1 MIGNPTRRLSHYR
14 PTRAAAKVMSIP
26 AVVACLVLCWLGPIG
41 CEAEPAG
48 QAVPD
53 AEAPQVVPPAPV
65 ADALPPAEPVDDV
78 AEPPVEVPSQPAIEA
93 RAVPAQPTPPP
104 PRPVRTAAEKLAGL
118 PPDVTPPENK
128 QFDEPP
134 LPAQA
139 QKAVD
144 EAQQLIEDGSLDRAR
159 LRLER
164 ARGFVPDSLT
174 IHRLLGR
181 VFFLKNNTGMAADH
195 FGRVLRAAPDDIE
208 VQVLMG
214 RIFDKEH
221 NRTRALKA
229 YRTAML
235 CSGVSADNPLAGFA
249 LYRLADL
256 LEADGQPGPALDA
269 FEVLSEWVDQHADVY
284 ARDARTTE
292 LALEP
297 EALLVRRGALLLQMA
312 YADEAVE
319 LLVRAHDRDPGDTE
333 ATRLLLEAYGTAGQ
347 YDNALVVL
355 TDYTGDEIRP
365 AVVEP
370 AISGVLGGFI
380 DEGAAQEGLGWL
392 AELIAQHPEWAPAA
406 DSAVANVLAA
416 RVSKQFA
423 HQFIEG
429 IAAEPSQARHVL
441 HYLTGRL
448 AAGLAMPH
456 LAADQFGSA
465 VELDPSFIPA
475 HEALIHAHISQGR
488 HDLALRAADQLR
500 DSDAEPWMVAYL
512 RGKAMVAIGEFAQA
526 TDLLREARS
535 QREDYQPI
543 YLLLAEAYRSQ
554 GLLGQA
560 ADVLEQAVKLDPDTP
575 GLFRQWLALH
585 CQNGTIHE
593 FATNVVPHLARRHG
607 GSLQFQLMRVE
618 QELWTHDLEVA
629 DTLMADLL
637 DGHPD
642 ELDVQLLG
650 VYARLWMAR
659 AGTSPARS
667 DSDSSAVERRAL
679 ERVLVAQGRV
689 SRSYGQRTIRVDDV
703 PIGKPFYTDLEMWV
717 SGVPQRVLQT
727 ELDRLNEIRSRWG
740 DDRRARLMTA
750 QVLSALGETDQAID
764 LWQALYVA
772 DPHDLKVIA
781 GYISDLTATGK
792 HTRAAGVLKDA
803 LSICRH
809 DYSIRRNLIAAL
821 MRSER
826 YENAATFLNEW
837 LGEGGGDPDE
847 QWRYRIMLVQA
858 YAGARMFDAGHE
870 LLKTMIAEAEDQ
882 EIAAAPFEKEQFRLF
897 LLAGSPADGVGLVKD
912 KLKQWQATPGLLLP
926 VRPVGEYGPADQAF
940 ALVSSLGDY
949 DVAAKCAR
957 RDVDAW
963 DDREVMAGTV
973 MGMLLQSGHY
983 DEAVEVLSAMAAAA
997 GPVRDRDALR
1007 WQMLVVYAVADRYE
1021 DGHALLDKWL
1031 ADKLEVSRD
1040 LYGAWKTIYY
1050 LLAEQRDDAMAF
1062 AGRWIRRDSTSFA
1075 PRQAAIFLLRSA
1087 KRHERLLEL
1096 LDEWDAEIAS
1106 LQPLPNGPSN
1116 DRRKDLVD
1124 RLYASRVGALAAIG
1138 RYQEIVDS
1146 LSAKLQDEPDN
1157 VGYMT
1162 TYAAALGEVGR
1173 DDESLAVLEKAHRLE
1188 PDSPIIKNNLAY
1200 QLAERGVRLAY
1211 AERLVTSALEQYE
1224 GVSTLDTQAWVF
1236 YKRGRIKNAVR
1247 VLDRALNLM
1256 EEDPDEQS
1264 AVVWDHA
1271 GDAYYRVGRPD
1282 EAVEMWRRAL
1292 DLAQAEEVPTADV
1305 RKVLGGVPAKL
1316 QAVEDGEIPPVA
1328 PLGEGRADP
1337 LFPAQDVPSPAEDA
1351 SAETDETADDRPL
1364 VPTEDQETD
1373 TPEPSP
1379 LPTE

>member
-1 MIGNPTRRLSHYR
+1 MIRNPTRWLSRDR
-14 PTRAAAKVMSIP
+14 PARAAAEAMAIP
-26 AVVACLVLCWLGPIG
+26 AVAAFLVMCWLAIG
-41 CEAEPAG
+41 CEAEPAE

-53 AEAPQVVPPAPV
+53 AEAPLVAPAAPV
-65 ADALPPAEPVDDV
+65 ADALSPARPATDA
-78 AEPPVEVPSQPAIEA
+78 AEPPVEVPSQPVIEA
-93 RAVPAQPTPPP
+93 RVAPAQPPPPP

-118 PPDVTPPENK
+118 PPDVTRPENK
-128 QFDEPP
+128 QFDGPP

-144 EAQQLIEDGSLDRAR
+144 EARQLIEDGSLDRAR

-164 ARGFVPDSLT
+164 AQGFVPDSLT

-181 VFFLKNNTGMAADH
+181 VFFLKNNTGVAADH

-284 ARDARTTE
+284 ARDARTAE
-292 LALEP
+292 LALKP
-297 EALLVRRGALLLQMA
+297 EALLVRCGSLLLQMA

-319 LLVRAHDRDPGDTE
+319 LLTRAHDRDPGDTE
-333 ATRLLLEAYGTAGQ
+333 ATRLLLEAYGAAGQ

-355 TDYTGDEIRP
+355 TEYTGDEIRP
-365 AVVEP
+365 AVVE
-370 AISGVLGGFI
+370 AATAGVLGGFI
-380 DEGAAQEGLGWL
+380 DEGAAQEGLIWL

-406 DSAVANVLAA
+406 DSAIANVLAA

-441 HYLTGRL
+441 HYLAGRL
-448 AAGLAMPH
+448 AEGLAMPH
-456 LAADQFGSA
+456 LAADQFRA
-465 VELDPSFIPA
+465 AIEVDPSFIPA
-475 HEALIHAHISQGR
+475 HEALIHTHISQGR
-488 HDLALRAADQLR
+488 YDLALRAADHLR
-500 DSDAEPWMVAYL
+500 ETNAEPWMVAYL

-526 TDLLREARS
+526 ADLLREARS

-593 FATNVVPHLARRHG
+593 FATNVVPHLARQHG

-618 QELWTHDLEVA
+618 QELWTHDLQAA

-637 DGHPD
+637 DKHAD

-659 AGTSPARS
+659 VGTSPATS
-667 DSDSSAVERRAL
+667 DSDSSAVERRIVEQVMIA
-679 ERVLVAQGRV
+679 RGRAT
-689 SRSYGQRTIRVDDV
+689 RSYGQRTVQVDDV
-703 PIGKPFYTDLEMWV
+703 PIGKPFHTDLEMWV
-717 SGVPQRVLQT
+717 SGVPQRVLQA
-727 ELDRLNEIRSRWG
+727 ELARLNEIRSHWG

-764 LWQALYVA
+764 LWQVLYIA
-772 DPHDLKVIA
+772 DPRDLKVIA
-781 GYISDLTATGK
+781 GYVGDLTAAGK
-792 HTRAAGVLKDA
+792 YVRAAGVLKDA
-803 LSICRH
+803 LSVCRH

-826 YENAATFLNEW
+826 YEDAVALLTEW
-837 LGEGGGDPDE
+837 LGEVEGQSDE

-858 YAGARMFDAGHE
+858 YAGARMFDAGHN
-870 LLKTMIAEAEDQ
+870 LLKTMIVEAEDQ
-882 EIAAAPFEKEQFRLF
+882 EIAAAPFEIEQFRLF
-897 LLAGSPADGVGLVKD
+897 LLAGSPAEGVSFVKD
-912 KLKQWQATPGLLLP
+912 KLDQWGATPGLLLP
-926 VRPVGEYGPADQAF
+926 ERPVGEYGPADQAF
-940 ALVSSLGDY
+940 VLVSSLGDY
-949 DVAAKCAR
+949 DRAAKCAS
-957 RDVDAW
+957 RDVDVW
-963 DDREVMAGTV
+963 DDHEVMEGTV

-1007 WQMLVVYAVADRYE
+1007 WRMLVVYAVAGRYE

-1040 LYGAWKTIYY
+1040 LYGVWKTIYY
-1050 LLAEQRDDAMAF
+1050 VLAERRDDAMAF

-1075 PRQAAIFLLRSA
+1075 PRSAAIFLLHSA
-1087 KRHERLLEL
+1087 KRHERLLDL

-1106 LQPLPNGPSN
+1106 LAPLPDGPSN
-1116 DRRKDLVD
+1116 DRRKELVM
-1124 RLYASRVGALAAIG
+1124 RLHASRLGALAAIG
-1138 RYQEIVDS
+1138 RYQEIVDD
-1146 LSAKLQDEPDN
+1146 LAARLEDEPDN

-1173 DDESLAVLEKAHRLE
+1173 DDDALAVLEKAYRLM
-1188 PDSPIIKNNLAY
+1188 PNSPIIMNNLAY
-1200 QLAERGVRLAY
+1200 RLAERGVRLSY
-1211 AERLVTSALEQYE
+1211 AERLVNSALEQHE

-1236 YKRGRIKNAVR
+1236 YKRGRITSAVR
-1247 VLDRALNLM
+1247 ILNRVLNLM
-1256 EEDPDEQS
+1256 EEDPDQQS

-1271 GDAYYRVGRPD
+1271 GDAYYRAERPD

-1305 RKVLGGVPAKL
+1305 RKVLAGAPAKL
-1316 QAVEDGEIPPVA
+1316 QAVEDGEVPPVA
-1328 PLGEGRADP
+1328 PLGENLADP
-1337 LFPAQDVPSPAEDA
+1337 LLPAEDVPA
-1351 SAETDETADDRPL
+1351 AAEEARGDTDETADDRPL
-1364 VPTEDQETD
+1364 VPTEDQETN
-1373 TPEPSP
+1373 THGPSP